1 MSVLNATGLFTLG
14 CLIICHVKFTSIK
27 KGGAGGG
34 ATTHQVQIFGPKNI
48 LLCKIPCD
56 SGVHYSFLVYSTG
69 ALGQGGIT
77 TRLASS
83 FLLSKEPRGFALAA
97 HVPAGPWDGELRTES
112 RRQERNGN
120 PPKLQGQRRRDAGGC
135 TWAGSHGT
143 APSQPW
149 IPANRNQWAKTIG
162 FNKAIKLWQCC
173 LRQINSLVA
182 VPSTAPKTQYP
193 PDSGSGWHDS
203 H

>member
-1 MSVLNATGLFTLG
+1 MNGCFLSALNVKETNPTATAW
-14 CLIICHVKFTSIK
+14 SQP
-27 KGGAGGG
+27 A
-34 ATTHQVQIFGPKNI
+34 Q
-48 LLCKIPCD
+48 
-56 SGVHYSFLVYSTG
+56 G

-77 TRLASS
+77 TRLASL
-83 FLLSKEPRGFALAA
+83 FLLSKEPRGFAPAA

-120 PPKLQGQRRRDAGGC
+120 TGEEEQTQGPGRRDAGGC
-135 TWAGSHGT
+135 TWAGSHGK

-149 IPANRNQWAKTIG
+149 IPVNRNQWAKTVG
-162 FNKAIKLWQCC
+162 FNKAIKPRQCC
-173 LRQINSLVA
+173 LRQINSLMA